1 MVVMK
6 NFIICVL
13 LCIIGIGSEI
23 LYIQH
28 KAEKVAKEVLRQELD
43 SLYRVPSYNSFD
55 RERQIYNTLNL
66 LDEYVGRE
74 DK

>member
-1 MVVMK
+1 MK
-6 NFIICVL
+6 NFIIVIL

-28 KAEKVAKEVLRQELD
+28 KSEKVAKEYLKQELD
-43 SLYRVPSYNSFD
+43 SLYRVPSYDSFA
-55 RERQIYNTLNL
+55 RERQIHNTLNL
-66 LDEYVGRE
+66 LDAYVGNK

>member
-1 MVVMK
+1 MK
-6 NFIICVL
+6 NCIIFML
-13 LCIIGIGSEI
+13 LCVIGIGSEI

-28 KAEKVAKEVLRQELD
+28 KSEKVAKEYLKQELD

-55 RERQIYNTLNL
+55 RERQIHNTLNL
-66 LDEYVGRE
+66 LEDYVGRE

>member
-1 MVVMK
+1 MK

-13 LCIIGIGSEI
+13 LCVIGIGSEI

-43 SLYRVPSYNSFD
+43 SVYKVPTYNSFA
-55 RERQIYNTLNL
+55 RERQIYNTLNV
-66 LDEYVGRE
+66 LDAYVGNK

>member
-1 MVVMK
+1 MK

-13 LCIIGIGSEI
+13 LCVIGIGSEI

-28 KAEKVAKEVLRQELD
+28 KAEKVAKEVLKQELD
-43 SLYRVPSYNSFD
+43 SIYRVPTYNSFD
-55 RERQIYNTLNL
+55 RERQIHNTLNVL
-66 LDEYVGRE
+66 ESYVGRE

>member
-1 MVVMK
+1 MK
-6 NFIICVL
+6 NFIIVIL

-28 KAEKVAKEVLRQELD
+28 KAEKVAKEYLKQELD
-43 SLYRVPSYNSFD
+43 SVYRVPTYNSFD
-55 RERQIYNTLNL
+55 RDRQIHNTLNL